1 MITASAVALASMLA
15 QASPS
20 TVAPPPACPT
30 AQDSP
35 DVGQLVARTEAMMK
49 GGTSKSTMEMTIKT
63 PSFTR
68 KLKLK
73 TMTKGDDYALVRIV
87 EGGPRETG
95 MMTLKREKQLWN
107 YLPQAGRVMK
117 LPSGMLGDSWMGSDF
132 TNDDLVQGTSLS
144 KDFTATASPIDV
156 DGKKAWHVVLT
167 PTKTAVV
174 VWGKIE
180 LDVDRATCTPIS
192 ERFFDE
198 DNKLA
203 RKMTF
208 SNFKQVGWR
217 TMAMTMTVAPGTP
230 GRETTVQY
238 DDIAFDVDVPDDT
251 FTVHRLEQG
260 R

>member
-1 MITASAVALASMLA
+1 
-15 QASPS
+15 
-20 TVAPPPACPT
+20 
-30 AQDSP
+30 
-35 DVGQLVARTEAMMK
+35 
-49 GGTSKSTMEMTIKT
+49 
-63 PSFTR
+63 
-68 KLKLK
+68 
-73 TMTKGDDYALVRIV
+73 
-87 EGGPRETG
+87 
-95 MMTLKREKQLWN
+95 
-107 YLPQAGRVMK
+107 
-117 LPSGMLGDSWMGSDF
+117 
-132 TNDDLVQGTSLS
+132 
-144 KDFTATASPIDV
+144 
-156 DGKKAWHVVLT
+156 
-167 PTKTAVV
+167 VV